1 MRAGDRRLRQR
12 ALVSAT
18 PAGLRTPRER
28 VIQALWFEGLGLALV
43 APLYAAVAGAGVG
56 ESFAMVAAVS
66 VVVMVW
72 AMLFNTLFDRVER
85 HNAGR
90 TASERPHRLRCL
102 HAVLLEGSAVVVSC
116 PVIVALTPLTW
127 GQALLADLGLTLA
140 YAAYAYAF
148 HLVFDRLR
156 PVASA

>member
-1 MRAGDRRLRQR
+1 M
-12 ALVSAT
+12 SAT
-18 PAGLRTPRER
+18 GVGLRTPRER
-28 VIQALWFEGLGLALV
+28 VIQTLWFEGPGLALV
-43 APLYAAVAGAGVG
+43 APLYAAVTGAGVG
-56 ESFAMVAAVS
+56 DSFAMVGAVS
-66 VVVMVW
+66 VVVMAW
-72 AMLFNTLFDRVER
+72 AMLFNTLFDHIER
-85 HNAGR
+85 RLAGR
-90 TASERPHRLRCL
+90 AASQRPHRLRWL